1 MRRLVV
7 FNQVTLDGY
16 FAGENGDISWL
27 HQDYKDLGGG
37 RCRRNKK
44 ARGGGR
50 VWFCLEGGGEEYRP
64 RGFLHRRGRPANITN
79 LR

>member
-27 HQDYKDLGGG
+27 HQDYKDLEW
-37 RCRRNKK
+37 KK
-44 ARGGGR
+44 FVEENAIAEAWECSALLRGG
-50 VWFCLEGGGEEYRP
+50 
-64 RGFLHRRGRPANITN
+64 A
-79 LR
+79 